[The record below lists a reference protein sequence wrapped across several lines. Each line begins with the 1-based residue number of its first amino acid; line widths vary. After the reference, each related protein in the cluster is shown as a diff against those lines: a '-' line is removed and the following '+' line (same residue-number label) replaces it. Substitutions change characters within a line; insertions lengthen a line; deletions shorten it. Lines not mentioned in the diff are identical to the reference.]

1 MSYMLGEP
9 NAQHQHD
16 IFQIHEYAHGGL
28 DHSPSQQFPAHGQE
42 YLVTF
47 KLFYETKFFENIFIV
62 GDIPEL
68 GSDRDTTKCP
78 LKWTEGHIWVT
89 EKPILTR
96 TPVFRYRY
104 VMVDE
109 ASDNQVK
116 DQERGVRRIADL
128 ASLQGGNTTESEH
141 GYRSYHHG
149 GAKTVEIHD
158 EWETLKVRFTVF
170 HPHVQPNQTLRLT
183 GNTEELGNWDKV
195 NPIQLKPVFGHYYG
209 WDSQK
214 YGEDVLPY
222 EVTVTFKNQAAEAT
236 SLKPLSFNYSYSL
249 WGGVR
254 NEVEWERDPPRR
266 LEVLN
271 SDTYKGELG
280 LHHTTQWL
288 NTSQCWFV
296 NGIIEKNDG
305 NFFKNFFVS

>member
-1 MSYMLGEP
+1 M
-9 NAQHQHD
+9 
-16 IFQIHEYAHGGL
+16 
-28 DHSPSQQFPAHGQE
+28 
-42 YLVTF
+42 
-47 KLFYETKFFENIFIV
+47 
-62 GDIPEL
+62 
-68 GSDRDTTKCP
+68 GSDRDMTKCP

-104 VMVDE
+104 VLIDE

-141 GYRSYHHG
+141 GYRAYHHG

-170 HPHVQPNQTLRLT
+170 HPHIQPNQTLRLT
-183 GNTEELGNWDKV
+183 GNAEELGNWDKV
-195 NPIQLKPVFGHYYG
+195 NPIQLKPVFGHYHG

-222 EVTVTFKNQAAEAT
+222 EVTVTFKNRVTDAT
-236 SLKPLSFNYSYSL
+236 SLKPLAFNYSYSL

-280 LHHTTQWL
+280 LHNTNQWL

-305 NFFKNFFVS
+305 NFYKNFFASQVGETNVYQGSYPSKESEIRQLHDQGIQAVLNLQT